1 LQHILSWVL
10 YAQRPLYLRELGDSL
25 RIRTADGLEVYD
37 LEGKINKYASFF
49 TLTNARGGSIE
60 KKATLSLEKAGSSDT
75 APESALVD
83 LKTTDKRT
91 PETLGD
97 PYGDDDGDDDD
108 DDDTEY
114 PKLKVSVRHA
124 SITEFFKGKDQDEHG
139 SIHVDGDT
147 ARIHILKTCLRVY
160 CDCELFQSCDYQDGL
175 VRYAEYA
182 FEHLPLVDL
191 SKVNKEEKLE
201 IAMLLIQ
208 LFRDEKTVKRWV
220 RSNKHVL
227 QDYLLD
233 QNDFVTALHRWY
245 KDTDVQ
251 EQYEAEDPTI
261 LPWLNLMTSV
271 PIKEQLRPIA
281 IACARDWLQVDNWN
295 YGYEISFLRQ
305 YLHRVSPSTCFAIL

>member
-1 LQHILSWVL
+1 
-10 YAQRPLYLRELGDSL
+10 LYLRELGDSL

-49 TLTNARGGSIE
+49 TLTNARGGSVE
-60 KKATLSLEKAGSSDT
+60 KNATLSLEKAGSSDT
-75 APESALVD
+75 APESARVD
-83 LKTTDKRT
+83 LRATDKRT
-91 PETLGD
+91 PDTLED
-97 PYGDDDGDDDD
+97 PRGDD

-124 SITEFFKGKDQDEHG
+124 SITEFFKGKDRDEHG

-147 ARIHILKTCLRVY
+147 ARIQILKTCLRVY
-160 CDCELFQSCDYQDGL
+160 CNHELFQSCDYQDGL

-201 IAMLLIQ
+201 IAMLLVQ
-208 LFRDEKTVKRWV
+208 LFRDDKTVRRWV
-220 RSNKHVL
+220 RSNRHVL
-227 QDYLLD
+227 QKYLLD
-233 QNDFVTALHRWY
+233 QNDFVTALHQWY

-261 LPWLNLMTSV
+261 LPWLNLMTSM
-271 PIKEQLRPIA
+271 PIKEQLRPVA

-295 YGYEISFLRQ
+295 YGSEISFLRQ
-305 YLHRVSPSTCFAIL
+305 YLHMVSLRLGSRFYSFVAAQKPSD

>member
-1 LQHILSWVL
+1 M
-10 YAQRPLYLRELGDSL
+10 YLRELGDSL
-25 RIRTADGLEVYD
+25 RIRTADDLEVYD

-75 APESALVD
+75 APESARVD

-97 PYGDDDGDDDD
+97 PHGDDDD
-108 DDDTEY
+108 HTEY

-124 SITEFFKGKDQDEHG
+124 SITEFFKGKDEHG

-147 ARIHILKTCLRVY
+147 ARVQILKTCFRVY
-160 CDCELFQSCDYQDGL
+160 CDHELFQSCDYQDGL
-175 VRYAEYA
+175 VRYAEYT

-208 LFRDEKTVKRWV
+208 LFRDEKTVQRWV
-220 RSNKHVL
+220 SCNRHVL
-227 QDYLLD
+227 QKYLLD

-245 KDTDVQ
+245 KDSDV
-251 EQYEAEDPTI
+251 
-261 LPWLNLMTSV
+261 
-271 PIKEQLRPIA
+271 RA
-281 IACARDWLQVDNWN
+281 IR
-295 YGYEISFLRQ
+295 S
-305 YLHRVSPSTCFAIL
+305 